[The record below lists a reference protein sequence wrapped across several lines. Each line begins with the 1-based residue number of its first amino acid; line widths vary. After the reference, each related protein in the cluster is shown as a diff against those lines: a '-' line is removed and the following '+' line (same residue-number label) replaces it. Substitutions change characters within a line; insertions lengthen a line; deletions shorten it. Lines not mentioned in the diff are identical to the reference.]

1 VVTGVADLA
10 RDNGWNASV
19 EVHPRPQFN
28 LEFDYSRS
36 VPLHLDTFSFGLG
49 INLTAF
55 HRMRH

>member
-1 VVTGVADLA
+1 
-10 RDNGWNASV
+10 V